1 MTTAEI
7 VAAGNELLIG
17 DVLDTN
23 TNWLCKRITGL
34 GGRVTRAVMVGDDL
48 EAIGREIRGA
58 LGRGAEAIFTTGGL
72 GPTADDMTL
81 AAVAQA
87 TECPLELH
95 DEAQEMVRRR
105 YQELADQ
112 GFVADE
118 ALTEARRKMAIL
130 PRGAKAVFNPV
141 GAAPAVVLEMGDST
155 LIALPGVPAELKGI
169 FEGPL
174 GQTLEALFG
183 EGIFVEK
190 VAIVDCQDESVLA
203 PILRQV
209 AEAHPAVYIK
219 SRAKRFGPEVK
230 LRVTLSLA
238 SHHRAE
244 VERAID
250 LALGDLRES
259 LAKVGIAID
268 AVEG

>member
-7 VAAGNELLIG
+7 IAAGNELLIG
-17 DVLDTN
+17 DVPNTN
-23 TNWLCKRITGL
+23 THWLCKRITGL

-48 EAIGREIRGA
+48 EAIGEEIRGA
-58 LGRGAEAIFTTGGL
+58 LARRAEVIFTTGGL

-87 TECPLELH
+87 TGCPLELN
-95 DEAQEMVRRR
+95 DEAQEMVRHR

-118 ALTEARRKMAIL
+118 ALTEARRKMALL
-130 PRGAKAVFNPV
+130 PRGARPVFNPV
-141 GAAPAVVLEMGDST
+141 GAAPTAVLEVGGSI
-155 LIALPGVPAELKGI
+155 LISLPGVPAELKGI

-174 GQTLEALFG
+174 WPTLEALFG
-183 EGIFVEK
+183 EGVFLEK
-190 VAIVDCQDESVLA
+190 VAIVACQDESALA
-203 PILRQV
+203 PILRRV

-219 SRAKRFGPEVK
+219 SRAKRFGPQVR

-238 SHHRAE
+238 GRQRCE

-250 LALGDLRES
+250 QALGDLREG
-259 LAKVGIAID
+259 LARAGIAID

>member
-1 MTTAEI
+1 MATVEI
-7 VAAGNELLIG
+7 VAIGNELLIG

-23 TNWLCKRITGL
+23 TNWLCRRITGL
-34 GGRVTRAVMVGDDL
+34 GGRVARAVMVGDDL
-48 EAIGREIRGA
+48 EAIGREIQGA
-58 LGRGAEAIFTTGGL
+58 LARGAEVILTTGGL

-81 AAVAQA
+81 AAVARA
-87 TECPLELH
+87 TDCPLELN
-95 DEAQEMVRRR
+95 DEALEMVRRR

-118 ALTEARRKMAIL
+118 ALTEARRKMAVL
-130 PRGAKAVFNPV
+130 PRGARPVFNPV
-141 GAAPAVVLEMGDST
+141 GAAPAVVLEVGDSI

-174 GQTLEALFG
+174 GPTLEALFG
-183 EGIFVEK
+183 EGVFVER
-190 VAIVDCQDESVLA
+190 VAIVDCQDESALA

-238 SHHRAE
+238 GRHRAE
-244 VERAID
+244 VERAIHQ
-250 LALGDLRES
+250 ALDDLRAG
-259 LAKVGIAID
+259 LARAGIAID

>member
-7 VAAGNELLIG
+7 VAVGNELLIG

-23 TNWLCKRITGL
+23 TNWLCKQITGL
-34 GGRVTRAVMVGDDL
+34 GGQVTRAVMVGDDL

-58 LGRGAEAIFTTGGL
+58 LARGAEVIFTTGGL

-87 TECPLELH
+87 TGCPLELN
-95 DEAQEMVRRR
+95 DEAQEMVRLR

-118 ALTEARRKMAIL
+118 VLTEARLKMAIL
-130 PRGAKAVFNPV
+130 PRGARPVFNPV
-141 GAAPAVVLEMGDST
+141 GAAPTVVLEIGDST
-155 LIALPGVPAELKGI
+155 LIALPGVPREIKGI

-174 GQTLEALFG
+174 GPTLEALFG

-190 VAIVDCQDESVLA
+190 VTIVDCQDESVLA
-203 PILRQV
+203 PILQQV

-219 SRAKRFGPEVK
+219 SRAKRFGPQVK
-230 LRVTLSLA
+230 LRVTLSRA
-238 SHHRAE
+238 GRQRAE

-250 LALGDLRES
+250 QALGDLRGG
-259 LAKVGIAID
+259 LAKAGITID
-268 AVEG
+268 TVEG